1 MSGRPKYHTQEG
13 ENTVRKLY
21 VAAAACLIALASLA
35 ARAPELTKEDR
46 DSALRY
52 LESTRKNI
60 EEATQGLSD
69 EQWNFKPGPGRW
81 SVAQVMEH
89 IAAAED
95 MIRGMIV
102 EKVLK
107 APAAPDRDTK
117 KLDAMVLAAIP
128 DRSTKFQAPEPLRPT
143 NRFGSPDGSLKHFL
157 ESRAKTEALLKDTP
171 DLRDHAVDS
180 PMGQKL
186 DAYEWILFIAAH
198 SDRHLKQMKE
208 VQADPNYPK
217 K

>member
-1 MSGRPKYHTQEG
+1 M
-13 ENTVRKLY
+13 RKLY